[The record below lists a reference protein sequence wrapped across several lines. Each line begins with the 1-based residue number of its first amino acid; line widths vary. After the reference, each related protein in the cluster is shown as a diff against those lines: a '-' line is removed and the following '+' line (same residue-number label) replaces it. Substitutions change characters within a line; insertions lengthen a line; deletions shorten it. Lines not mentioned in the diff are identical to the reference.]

1 MLMDGGVRG
10 DRLRKEPQGK
20 ETSNVASLVREN
32 VGVTPGWK
40 FSLDSKPLWWV
51 VWGAM
56 ALLGSVNAM
65 EPYWILSGWRG
76 LELVALLLAIAVVQL
91 ACGVSFLPRNELVVA
106 KVVLVLFGVGL
117 LGQRMHIY
125 SPRIDFKPYYVAGHL
140 AAAHPPGRLYY
151 QAYFP
156 DGRAESVKAADG
168 WDDVVHQYG
177 VSDVIT
183 FVYPPFFA
191 ALLTPLAHFSPAV
204 AFEGWNTLTVLLTL
218 ASVWIILRLGGR
230 RPSAVLWMILAVGLF
245 SYAPFF
251 HELAAGQVSSLLLF
265 LCALGIWL
273 LSRGQDWPSAFCFA
287 VATMIKITPV
297 VVVPL
302 LAMHRKWKW
311 LAAYGCW
318 MVCLAGFSIW
328 RMGWAPHQQF
338 LFEVMPGVSCGF
350 VTYGNCSTMA
360 FVQELFL
367 GRIPMDGFPTSLPAG
382 ACLVSKATSAALL
395 AFLMVQFY
403 RYRKGSNLTL
413 HMVLLLLLTL
423 VTSPIA
429 WTHHYVIALLPFLYL
444 WCRERESDRDHLL
457 LATVLAVGTCV
468 TAFPLP
474 LIVHNHAAQ
483 LVIAAV
489 VPCLMIALV
498 YSRVS
503 GERLEGSFQ
512 GA

>member
-10 DRLRKEPQGK
+10 DGLRREPQGK

-32 VGVTPGWK
+32 TDVAPGWK

-76 LELVALLLAIAVVQL
+76 IEAGALLLGIATVQL
-91 ACGVSFLPRNELVVA
+91 ARGVSFLPQRELSLA

-117 LGQRMHIY
+117 FVQRMHMY
-125 SPRIDFKPYYVAGHL
+125 PPRIDFKPYYVAGNL
-140 AAAHPPGRLYY
+140 AAEHPSGELYY
-151 QAYFP
+151 PATFA
-156 DGRAESVKAADG
+156 DGRTDPLRAASG
-168 WDDVVHQYG
+168 WQEVVSHYG
-177 VSDVIT
+177 VSEAIT

-191 ALLTPLAHFSPAV
+191 ALLTPLSHFSYEVAYEVWNALAV
-204 AFEGWNTLTVLLTL
+204 IFTLV
-218 ASVWIILRLGGR
+218 SIWIILRLGGR
-230 RPSAVLWMILAVGLF
+230 RFGASLAVILVVGLF

-251 HELAAGQVSSLLLF
+251 HELAVGQVASLLLF
-265 LCALGIWL
+265 LCALGVWL
-273 LSRGQDWPSAFCFA
+273 RSRGQDWPSAFCFA

-297 VVVPL
+297 VAVPL

-318 MVCLAGFSIW
+318 MVCLSGFSIW
-328 RMGWAPHQQF
+328 RMGLAPHEEF
-338 LFEVMPGVSCGF
+338 LRRVIPTLACGVP
-350 VTYGNCSTMA
+350 TYGNVSTVA

-367 GRIPMDGFPTSLPAG
+367 GRMPMDGFPSSLPSG
-382 ACLVSKATSAALL
+382 ACFVSKAASATLLALL
-395 AFLMVQFY
+395 MLQFY
-403 RYRKGSNLTL
+403 RHREESNLTL
-413 HMVLLLLLTL
+413 HLVLLLLLSL

-444 WCRERESDRDHLL
+444 WCREGESNRDHLL
-457 LATVLAVGTCV
+457 LATVFAVGTSV

-474 LIVHNHAAQ
+474 LIVHNHATQ
-483 LVIAAV
+483 LVVAAI
-489 VPCLMIALV
+489 VPCLTVALV

-503 GERLEGSFQ
+503 GERLEGNIQ